1 MTRWVPHAGYNRF
14 FTDIIAT
21 MQEIGTEPM
30 SSHTAKVIRSE
41 FAAVDP
47 FA

>member
-1 MTRWVPHAGYNRF
+1 MPVTLGLH
-14 FTDIIAT
+14 DIIAT
-21 MQEIGTEPM
+21 IQETETEPM
-30 SSHTAKVIRSE
+30 SSHTVKVIRSE